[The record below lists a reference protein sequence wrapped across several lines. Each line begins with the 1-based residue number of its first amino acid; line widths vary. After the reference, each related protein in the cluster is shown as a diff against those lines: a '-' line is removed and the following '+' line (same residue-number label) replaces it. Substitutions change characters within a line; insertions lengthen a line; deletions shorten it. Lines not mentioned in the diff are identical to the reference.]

1 MRVVALGDRDERYLT
16 HREIDA
22 ALSLFPGDIDAL
34 WVGTD
39 TPAARDLDGADGVW
53 LLPGS
58 PYRDEA
64 AALST
69 VRHCAHGG
77 TPFLGTC
84 AGFQYACVELV
95 RSLAGEEG
103 AAHAET
109 QPDAADPVVV
119 PLACSLYGEVRS
131 VQPVPGTRLAEICGD
146 NAFDGYHHCGFGLN
160 PRYAEVLVAHG
171 VTIGAT
177 APDAGVEA
185 IELAAHPFFVATSF
199 QPQVGVSD
207 SNVLP
212 PLLGAFLAAVRARA
226 LLRGRGA

>member
-22 ALSLFPGDIDAL
+22 ALALFPSDIDAA

-39 TPAARDLDGADGVW
+39 SPGARDFDEADGIW

-58 PYRDEA
+58 PYRDDEA
-64 AALST
+64 ALAAIRYCVDT
-69 VRHCAHGG
+69 G

-95 RSLAGEEG
+95 RSLAGRPD
-103 AAHAET
+103 AAHAES

-131 VQPVPGTRLAEICGD
+131 VQPIKGTRLAAICGET
-146 NAFDGYHHCGFGLN
+146 AFDGYHHCGFGLSA
-160 PRYAEVLVAHG
+160 PYAEVLMAHG

-185 IELAAHPFFVATSF
+185 IEIVTHPFFVATSF
-199 QPQVGVSD
+199 QPQVGVSTAH
-207 SNVLP
+207 VLP
-212 PLLGAFLAAVRARA
+212 PLLTAFLAVVRACASERS
-226 LLRGRGA
+226 RS